1 MAKREKLPQE
11 VRAARARRISTED
24 PGRGPVD
31 ERVVVVREVPLTI
44 DVENFGSY
52 TLLCTPGDER
62 ALAFG
67 FLLSE
72 GVIEGPDQVAA
83 VKPCADEPHTLRVK
97 LSGKSPAVDD
107 ENRHL
112 LITSSCGACG
122 SESLDARLES
132 LPVAGE
138 TLSVDGRL
146 LRSVSD
152 ALRQH
157 QKLFRVCG
165 GTHAAG
171 IFDAAGKILAAAEDA
186 GRHNALDKTIGK
198 CLLAGIPTTG
208 HGAALSGR
216 VSMEMVGKCARAGIE
231 LITAISA
238 PTTLALDV
246 AERCRITLC
255 AFVREDRA
263 TVFTHPSRVTGAQA

>member
-1 MAKREKLPQE
+1 MVEREKLPQE

-31 ERVVVVREVPLTI
+31 EQVVVVREVPLTI

-52 TLLCTPGDER
+52 TLLCTPGEER

-72 GVIEGPDQVAA
+72 GVIEGPDQVAE
-83 VKPCADEPHTLRVK
+83 VKPCADDPHTLRVK
-97 LSGKSPAVDD
+97 LTGKSPAVDD

-122 SESLDARLES
+122 SESLDARLEA

-138 TLSVDGRL
+138 TLSVDGSL

-152 ALRQH
+152 ALREH

-186 GRHNALDKTIGK
+186 GRHNALDKAIGK

-238 PTTLALDV
+238 PTTLALDI

-263 TVFTHPSRVTGAQA
+263 TVFTHPSRVTAAKT